1 MRVLLINGPNL
12 NLLGT
17 REPEVYGSDTLA
29 DLERKVVAW
38 GAEEGVEVSIFQTNS
53 EGEIIDRIQQFDG
66 DGIIINPGA
75 LSHTSRAIPDAIRSI
90 GVPAVEVHISN
101 IRNREPWR
109 AHSTVSEACVR
120 TIYGRGIGGYR
131 HAIRHLVNRTAM
143 PFHPIRYGPHH
154 ENIGDLRPGGGRI
167 VVLVHGGL
175 WRQEYERD
183 SMETLAVDLAKRG
196 GLTSA
201 TKGPYFELVKT
212 IRQSHE
218 QGRVLRSVAA
228 MPNLPEDVLADAV
241 RASQAIS
248 GDYERRQFL
257 TQSIARQ
264 PVTGKSANE
273 VIQAASG
280 IKSDNEQATLLV
292 DLAKRG
298 GVTDETA
305 AAFFPLVSAMTQSF
319 EQRRVLMA
327 VLASPQPLSEGVVTG
342 LLKTAASIDSSY
354 ERAELLV
361 AVVRKQTLSP
371 AARSLYLAAAD
382 TIRSEHE
389 QTRVFAALVRSER
402 AARK

>member
-29 DLERKVVAW
+29 DLETKVVAW
-38 GAEEGVEVSIFQTNS
+38 GAEVGVEVSIFQTNS

-196 GLTSA
+196 ATTWNIEYRRLGIDGGWPGSA
-201 TKGPYFELVKT
+201 
-212 IRQSHE
+212 H
-218 QGRVLRSVAA
+218 
-228 MPNLPEDVLADAV
+228 DVLTALDFVPHLGIPVENVSVVSHSAGAYLAMWAAARSEV
-241 RASQAIS
+241 TVDLHVAM
-248 GDYERRQFL
+248 GPMLD
-257 TQSIARQ
+257 IAA
-264 PVTGKSANE
+264 T
-273 VIQAASG
+273 
-280 IKSDNEQATLLV
+280 SDNEDIGAPEARTLLERGAPPV
-292 DLAKRG
+292 METG
-298 GVTDETA
+298 GVPTVIVHGDSDRVVPVERSVSHADRFGLEHHRTDCDH
-305 AAFFPLVSAMTQSF
+305 FS
-319 EQRRVLMA
+319 
-327 VLASPQPLSEGVVTG
+327 
-342 LLKTAASIDSSY
+342 LLDPT
-354 ERAELLV
+354 RAEWLWVLD
-361 AVVRKQTLSP
+361 RLG
-371 AARSLYLAAAD
+371 
-382 TIRSEHE
+382 
-389 QTRVFAALVRSER
+389 
-402 AARK
+402 